1 MLFTSSQR
9 KGKIAV
15 INSPM
20 LDSESEADT
29 DVSSHCSIPDSVEPT
44 TTGECQF
51 VPPAANDV

>member
-29 DVSSHCSIPDSVEPT
+29 DVSSESSTPDSVEPT
-44 TTGECQF
+44 TAGECQF
-51 VPPAANDV
+51 VPSAANDI